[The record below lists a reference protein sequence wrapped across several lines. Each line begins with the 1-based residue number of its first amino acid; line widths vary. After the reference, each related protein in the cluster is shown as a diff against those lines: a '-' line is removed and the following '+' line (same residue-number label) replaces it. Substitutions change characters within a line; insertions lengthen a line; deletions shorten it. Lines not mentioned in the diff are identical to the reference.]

1 VSPFSPV
8 DSDPPSNPSFQ
19 FPIFTGRQKA
29 ILLQSRHSDS
39 PFSPVD
45 SQRSSFQAIDL
56 PSLKWTLHQ
65 LHLRRCVDSDSPFS
79 PVDSHRSSF
88 EAAIRIP
95 HFHRSTASDP
105 RVSPVDSHRSSFEAS
120 IAILEFHR
128 STAIDPP
135 SKPPL
140 RSSSFTGRILLPSR
154 HSDSPFSPGD
164 SQRSSFRAAIPIPHF
179 HRSTAIDPPSEP
191 PFRFPFFTGRQQAIL
206 LPSRHS
212 DSPFSPVDSH
222 RSSFEAA
229 IAILEF
235 HRSTSS
241 DPPLKPPFTGQAI
254 IHDWSCYSCSC
265 RDECPS

>member
-1 VSPFSPV
+1 LQSS
-8 DSDPPSNPSFQ
+8 S
-19 FPIFTGRQKA
+19 FTGLQPS
-29 ILLQSRHSDS
+29 ILL
-39 PFSPVD
+39 
-45 SQRSSFQAIDL
+45 RS
-56 PSLKWTLHQ
+56 LH
-65 LHLRRCVDSDSPFS
+65 C
-79 PVDSHRSSF
+79 
-88 EAAIRIP
+88 
-95 HFHRSTASDP
+95 DP
-105 RVSPVDSHRSSFEAS
+105 RVSPVE
-120 IAILEFHR
+120 
-128 STAIDPP
+128 
-135 SKPPL
+135 
-140 RSSSFTGRILLPSR
+140 
-154 HSDSPFSPGD
+154 
-164 SQRSSFRAAIPIPHF
+164 SSFRAAIPIPHF